1 MRKLGINNSK
11 CDHKM
16 SEDDSISKKDIVPT
30 GIKRAVVTQKI
41 TADYVLEL
49 YEKAKTLKGKKQKD
63 MLAVAEELSKHVGK
77 FLVE

>member
-1 MRKLGINNSK
+1 MRKLGINTLK
-11 CDHKM
+11 RECKM
-16 SEDDSISKKDIVPT
+16 SEDDSISKKDVVPT

-41 TADYVLEL
+41 TADFVLEL
-49 YEKAKTLKGKKQKD
+49 YEKAKTLKGKKKKD